1 MTVKKTYNK
10 DKEFIKKLKQAML
23 ESGLNQVSLAERLGI
38 KSGSVS
44 KWLRGENNPKLSTLE
59 AISEVTGKPIN
70 YFFSDESTTQNIIGN
85 HNTQNTNQTDSSWK
99 KELEL
104 LRAKQEVQ
112 QLTIENLKLRLERLE
127 RKK

>member
-1 MTVKKTYNK
+1 MTVKKTLNK

-23 ESGLNQVSLAERLGI
+23 ESGFNQVSLAKHLGI

-44 KWLRGENNPKLSTLE
+44 KWIRGENNPKLSTLE
-59 AISEVTGKPIN
+59 AIAEITGKPIN
-70 YFFSDESTTQNIIGN
+70 YFFADDSTTQNIIGN
-85 HNTQNTNQTDSSWK
+85 NNTQTSDKTEKDLK

-104 LRAKQEVQ
+104 LKAKQEVQ
-112 QLTIENLKLRLERLE
+112 ALTIENLKLRLERLE